1 MNPGTNRAHGGPGSG
16 LELLCPRIR
25 NTGTYPLFGIGK
37 ASQILFLHPVEFE
50 VLNLGPFR
58 AYCLLLSFR
67 EFGQ

>member
-1 MNPGTNRAHGGPGSG
+1 MGDLDPDWNYYVRGSET
-16 LELLCPRIR
+16 LVPS
-25 NTGTYPLFGIGK
+25 TYPLFGIGK